1 MFDRYVRYEVK
12 DGVARATLDRAESM
26 NALNEQVFADLFDVV
41 RAANDDPDVR
51 VLVVDAEG
59 PHFSAG
65 GDLSWEQ
72 DLDEL
77 GAARLMRLNS
87 HLSFELR
94 HAAQPV
100 IGAVRGWCLGGGN
113 ELQLHFDVT
122 VASETARFGW
132 PETRWGVLPFFYTP
146 QLLPL
151 VVGER
156 MAREMLLFGRVY
168 TAEQALDAGLV
179 NAVVPDAE
187 LDAEVG
193 RWAQELVARSPRSLR
208 LVKLG
213 LNGLGDLLRIAANH
227 EAGIVSTS
235 VGSPGY
241 HDDVAAFFAT
251 AKADRRPRPAPAR
264 LRGTR

>member
-1 MFDRYVRYEVK
+1 MLDRHVRYGVD
-12 DGVARATLDRAESM
+12 DGIARATLDRAESM
-26 NALNEQVFADLFDVV
+26 NALSEDVFADLFDVV
-41 RAANDDPDVR
+41 RAANDDPAVR
-51 VLVVDAEG
+51 VLVVDAAG

-77 GAARLMRLNS
+77 TAARLMRLNS

-94 HAAQPV
+94 HAPQPV

-122 VASETARFGW
+122 VASDTARFGW
-132 PETRWGVLPFFYTP
+132 PETRWGLLPFFYTP

-179 NAVVPDAE
+179 NAVVPDAD
-187 LDAEVG
+187 LDAEVR
-193 RWAQELVARSPRSLR
+193 RWAGELALRSPSSLR

-213 LNGLGDLLRIAANH
+213 LNGLGDMLRIAANH
-227 EAGIVSTS
+227 EAGIVSRS
-235 VGSPGY
+235 VGSPQYQEG
-241 HDDVAAFFAT
+241 VAAFFET
-251 AKADRRPRPAPAR
+251 AKADRRPRPAPNR
-264 LRGTR
+264 SRQS

>member
-1 MFDRYVRYEVK
+1 MLDRYVRYSVEN
-12 DGVARATLDRAESM
+12 GVAHATLARAASM
-26 NALNEQVFADLFDVV
+26 NALSEEVFADLFDVV
-41 RAANDDPDVR
+41 RTANDDASVR
-51 VLVVDAEG
+51 VLVVDADG

-65 GDLSWEQ
+65 GDLSWEKE
-72 DLDEL
+72 LDEL
-77 GAARLMRLNS
+77 AAARLMRLNS

-94 HAAQPV
+94 HAPQPV

-168 TAEQALDAGLV
+168 TAAQALDAGLV

-187 LDAEVG
+187 LEDEVR
-193 RWAQELVARSPRSLR
+193 RWAGELAARNAGSLR
-208 LVKLG
+208 LVKMG
-213 LNGLGDLLRIAANH
+213 LNGLGDMLRIAANH
-227 EAGIVSTS
+227 EAGIVSKS
-235 VGSPGY
+235 VVAAGY
-241 HDDVAAFFAT
+241 HEDVAEFFAT
-251 AKADRRPRPAPAR
+251 AKEDRRPRPAPER
-264 LRGTR
+264 TRG